1 MTADT
6 TELLTRLEHALPAMA
21 ASVNA
26 PAGVLGVTIDGHATI
41 AYHGE
46 PLPGSHTAFE
56 IGSITKTVTAL
67 LLADMTGRGEV
78 GYDDPISA
86 HLPSH
91 AVPAD
96 PIAAGITLRQLATHS
111 AGLPRL
117 PPNMTLPSDAELD
130 AGANPYQSYLLT
142 DLHQATAT
150 LTVDNT
156 PGAQMS
162 YSNFGAGLLGGL
174 LANAVGRDWSDLVLQ
189 RVCRPLGMHDTVTS
203 HTPHCATGHRNGRPV
218 APFEMAAL
226 APCGM
231 LRCSPTDLLH
241 YLHAQLDPDT
251 SPLAGP
257 LREVH
262 QPYLPIEG
270 RESTCMGWRHRR
282 FRYGEVLFHSGAT
295 LGMTAFTGFC
305 PDAAVGVFALVNG
318 THIDGSTVSQSS
330 YDLLKELAKSHHD
343 APTRH
348 R

>member
-1 MTADT
+1 VTTDT
-6 TELLTRLEHALPAMA
+6 DELLARLQRTLPAMA
-21 ASVNA
+21 ASVSA
-26 PAGVLGVTIDGHATI
+26 PAGVLGVTINGHATI

-46 PLPGSHTAFE
+46 PLPGNHTAFE

-78 GYDDPISA
+78 GYDDPIST
-86 HLPSH
+86 HLPPH

-111 AGLPRL
+111 AGLPPT
-117 PPNMTLPSDAELD
+117 PPNMTPPSA
-130 AGANPYQSYLLT
+130 AGLNVGENPYQDYLLA
-142 DLHQATAT
+142 DLYRATAALT
-150 LTVDNT
+150 LDNA
-156 PGAQMS
+156 PGEQMT
-162 YSNFGAGLLGGL
+162 YSNFGAGLLGRL
-174 LANAVGRDWSDLVLQ
+174 LANAVGRDWSDLVLE
-189 RVCRPLGMHDTVTS
+189 RVCQPLGMHDTVTC
-203 HTPHCATGHRNGRPV
+203 HTTHCATGHRNGRAI
-218 APFEMAAL
+218 APIEMAAL

-270 RESTCMGWRHRR
+270 RESICPGWRHRR
-282 FRYGEVLFHSGAT
+282 FRYGEVLFHSGGT
-295 LGMTAFTGFC
+295 LGMTAFAGFC

-318 THIDGSTVSQSS
+318 THIEGGTVTQSA
-330 YDLLKELAKSHHD
+330 YDLLKELTRTHRN
-343 APTRH
+343 APTLD
-348 R
+348 